1 MGAIERRKA
10 KVEQINFLL
19 LAMSY
24 FMELARIPEYHV
36 PEDAADLRMDWLRL
50 GYEHLESIFDNEFA
64 LVKEHWDKTR
74 PEVWRTILRFDET
87 DRIEYREL
95 KRLLRD
101 LATVMASSRRPSM
114 FHIKQT
120 NKELK

>member
-1 MGAIERRKA
+1 
-10 KVEQINFLL
+10 
-19 LAMSY
+19 MSY
-24 FMELARIPEYHV
+24 FMELAKVPEYHV

-64 LVKEHWDKTR
+64 LVKEHWDKTS

-87 DRIEYREL
+87 DRVEYREL

-101 LATVMASSRRPSM
+101 LAGVMSISRRPSM